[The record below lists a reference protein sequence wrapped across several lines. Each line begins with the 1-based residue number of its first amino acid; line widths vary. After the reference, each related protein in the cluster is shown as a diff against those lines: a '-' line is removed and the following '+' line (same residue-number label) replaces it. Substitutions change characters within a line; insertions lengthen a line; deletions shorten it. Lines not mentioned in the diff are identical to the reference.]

1 LMVNPSPNP
10 TAPPLPVVETIV
22 KAVTFVWQ
30 ERNEFLTLAFP
41 AILVLSILNTL
52 VALMLGGDNAKDLAT
67 DAERLEAAVQAG
79 ILPFLLLIVPFAY
92 FWTTFAIAWHRK
104 YLLPKDQP
112 SIGEVL
118 TWRSRHTRFLF
129 QAIGLTIVAVVI
141 LLIGASLAAFAP
153 VLLVLVLAAVVS
165 VYGRL
170 SLVLPSA
177 AVDHGL
183 SFAKSWVLTRGQTA
197 RLFAVIAATWF
208 PTAVA
213 VSLAQQILALI
224 LGDSGSFMALFVRAF
239 VGNVLGYLAVAIGV
253 SVLSLIYDHLRV
265 GRPPS
270 VDMQVF

>member
-1 LMVNPSPNP
+1 MVNPTPNP
-10 TAPPLPVVETIV
+10 PAPLLPVLETIV
-22 KAVTFVWQ
+22 SAVTFVWR

-41 AILVLSILNTL
+41 AILVLSILNTV
-52 VALMLGGDNAKDLAT
+52 VALILFPDEPQAVTT
-67 DAERLEAAVQAG
+67 DAERLQAAVEGG
-79 ILPFLLLIVPFAY
+79 ILPFLILIVPFAF

-112 SIGEVL
+112 TIGEVL
-118 TWRSRHTRFLF
+118 TWRARHTRFLLY
-129 QAIGLTIVAVVI
+129 AIGLTIVAAVI
-141 LLIGASLAAFAP
+141 LILGASLAAFAP

-170 SLVLPSA
+170 SQVLPSA

-183 SFAKSWVLTRGQTA
+183 SFSQSWALTRGQTA

-213 VSLAQQILALI
+213 VSLAQQVLLLI
-224 LGDSGSFMALFVRAF
+224 LGNSASFMAIFVRAF

-265 GRPPS
+265 GRSPS

>member
-1 LMVNPSPNP
+1 MVNPSPTP

-22 KAVTFVWQ
+22 KAMTFVWQ

-41 AILVLSILNTL
+41 AILVLSILNTV
-52 VALMLGGDNAKDLAT
+52 VALMLAGDSPQDLAT

-118 TWRSRHTRFLF
+118 TWRSRHTRFLL

-141 LLIGASLAAFAP
+141 LLVGASLAAFAP

-170 SLVLPSA
+170 SQVLPSA

-183 SFAKSWVLTRGQTA
+183 SFAQSWALTRGQTA
-197 RLFAVIAATWF
+197 RLFATIAATWF

-253 SVLSLIYDHLRV
+253 SVLSLIYDHLRI
-265 GRPPS
+265 GRTPS